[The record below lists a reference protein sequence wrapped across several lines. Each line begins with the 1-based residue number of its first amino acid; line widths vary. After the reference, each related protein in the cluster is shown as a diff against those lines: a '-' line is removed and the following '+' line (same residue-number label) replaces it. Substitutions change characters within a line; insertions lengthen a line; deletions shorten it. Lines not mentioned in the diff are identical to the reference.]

1 MKTVFA
7 ALSAALLLAAC
18 QSSTPAAPDSNQPNL
33 NQPNLNQPISRQIG
47 SQCGRRMCTMQY
59 EPVCATIQENGRTRE
74 QTFGNRCTVC
84 GGGIVS
90 VRQGA
95 CGSTSVR

>member
-18 QSSTPAAPDSNQPNL
+18 QSSTPAAPDSNQSE
-33 NQPNLNQPISRQIG
+33 LNQPISRQIG